1 MDGLNGLNGFSMVL
15 KTFFSNSVFSISI
28 LLIRNT
34 QQQIHWN
41 CSTLEF
47 WVPRVNVE
55 MGHGASSAL
64 ELLKQYFA

>member
-34 QQQIHWN
+34 QQQIDGCLRAEAPGDSKH
-41 CSTLEF
+41 LPKADF
-47 WVPRVNVE
+47 FIDF
-55 MGHGASSAL
+55 GHP
-64 ELLKQYFA
+64 KF